1 MPELRPEGAAA
12 GSDGRPERLAKPAE
26 AMFNTAKEGNE
37 PHGKLI
43 SAAC

>member
-1 MPELRPEGAAA
+1 MPGLRPEGPEA
-12 GSDGRPERLAKPAE
+12 GSDGRPERLATAAK

-37 PHGKLI
+37 PHSKLI